1 MGRRGLATI
10 AAAAACLTFAPVATA
25 NDAPYGLNDA
35 GGFRNVLPAGE
46 AGTDNAVQLA
56 QFQAGGQRPDHWD
69 DQLPLYTG
77 LLYASPKLTR
87 DQIAAV
93 LQGRHVR
100 SQAGRRGVDRAPAR
114 RA

>member
-25 NDAPYGLNDA
+25 DDAPYGLNDA

-56 QFQAGGQRPDHWD
+56 QFQANGQRP
-69 DQLPLYTG
+69 
-77 LLYASPKLTR
+77 
-87 DQIAAV
+87 AA
-93 LQGRHVR
+93 LGRPAAALHR
-100 SQAGRRGVDRAPAR
+100 PAATPRRR
-114 RA
+114 